1 MDADVQGSIE
11 IALVCT
17 GGADTPPETFA
28 DMLTTLSSVDGSSK
42 GGARAVLGPPR
53 AEDFPE
59 GSASAELRGLWEGAI
74 AQLEAVKGKA
84 GCGVGAKLPLFL
96 QFLMK
101 RHHFKCVCPD
111 RLRTNAREEA

>member
-28 DMLTTLSSVDGSSK
+28 DMLTILSSVDGSSK

-74 AQLEAVKGKA
+74 AQLEAVKGQA
-84 GCGVGAKLPLFL
+84 GCGVGAKTVSLCYFNSL
-96 QFLMK
+96 
-101 RHHFKCVCPD
+101 
-111 RLRTNAREEA
+111 